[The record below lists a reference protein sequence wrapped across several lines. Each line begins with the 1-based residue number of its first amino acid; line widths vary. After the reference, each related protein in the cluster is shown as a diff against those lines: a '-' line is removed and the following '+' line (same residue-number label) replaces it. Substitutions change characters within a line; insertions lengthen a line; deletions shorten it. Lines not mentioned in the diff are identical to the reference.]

1 MIISKKKREIKQVS
15 EVLTPKFHEV
25 YKAWKSNK
33 YTKIVCKGGRGSA
46 KSSNIALMLTLD
58 LIRNPINIVCIRK
71 VGETLKKSVYEQI
84 KWAIKQLG
92 VEDYFEYKLSP
103 LEIRYAER
111 GNKFIFMGV
120 DDPQKSKS
128 IVDSS
133 FPITEYWFE
142 ELAEFKNEDEVEM
155 VLDSIYRGKLKDNLR
170 YKGFFSYNPPKMKH
184 NWVNKKYEYTF
195 KEDDEIFVHHS
206 TYLDNPFISDDFVK
220 RAETVKLN
228 NPIKYKHTYLGEPIG
243 NGIVP
248 FDNLEIRTISNEEI
262 KGLDR
267 FRNGVDWGYG
277 VDPMAFVRW
286 GYDKKKRIIYAI
298 DEFFGVGIKNR
309 ELATFIISK
318 NYDELVI
325 CDSAEPKSID
335 ELREYDISAT
345 GAKKGAGSVEYGE
358 KWLADLE
365 AIVIDPKRTPNISR
379 EFEMIDYATD
389 RDGNALPRLE
399 DKNNHSIDATR
410 YAFSNDMK
418 KGKYVYE
425 C

>member
-1 MIISKKKREIKQVS
+1 MSKKREIKKIS
-15 EVLTPKFHEV
+15 ELLTPKFYEL
-25 YKAWKSNK
+25 YRAWKSNK
-33 YTKIVCKGGRGSA
+33 YTRLVCKGGRGSA
-46 KSSNIALMLTLD
+46 KSSNIAIILTLE
-58 LIRNPINIVCIRK
+58 LVRNPISIVCIRK

-84 KWAIKQLG
+84 KWAIKRLG
-92 VEDYFEYKLSP
+92 LEEYFEYKLSP
-103 LEIRYAER
+103 LEIKYKER

-120 DDPQKSKS
+120 DDPEKSKS
-128 IVDSS
+128 IVDSTY
-133 FPITEYWFE
+133 PIACYWFE
-142 ELAEFKNEDEVEM
+142 ELAEFKSEDEVEV
-155 VLDSIYRGKLKDNLR
+155 VLDSVYRGELKDNLK

-184 NWVNKKYEYTF
+184 NWVNKKYNYTF
-195 KEDDEIFVHHS
+195 KDEEETFVHHS
-206 TYLDNPFISDDFVK
+206 TYLDNPYISEDFKK
-220 RAETVKLN
+220 RALAVK
-228 NPIKYKHTYLGEPIG
+228 IKNEMKYRHTYMGEPIG

-248 FDNLEIRTISNEEI
+248 FANLEIRAITNEEI

-286 GYDKKKRIIYAI
+286 GYDKKRKIIYAL
-298 DEFFGVGIKNR
+298 DELFGVGIKNR
-309 ELATFIISK
+309 ELANYILSK
-318 NYDELVI
+318 NYDEIVV
-325 CDSAEPKSID
+325 CDSAERKSID
-335 ELREYDISAT
+335 EVKEYDISAW

-379 EFEMIDYATD
+379 EFEMIDYAVD
-389 RDGNALPRLE
+389 RSGNTLTRLE

-425 C
+425 Y

>member
-1 MIISKKKREIKQVS
+1 MTSKKKRKQLKIS
-15 EVLTPKFHEV
+15 DLLTPKF
-25 YKAWKSNK
+25 YPLYSAWKSNK
-33 YTKIVCKGGRGSA
+33 YTRLVCKGGRGSA
-46 KSSNIALMLTLD
+46 KSTNIALILVVD
-58 LIRNPINIVCIRK
+58 LMQYPVNTICFRK
-71 VGETLKKSVYEQI
+71 VGENLRKSVYEQI
-84 KWAIKQLG
+84 KWAIKFLG
-92 VEDYFEYKLSP
+92 VEEYFEYKLSP
-103 LEIRYAER
+103 LEIIYKER

-128 IVDSS
+128 IKEAQ
-133 FPITEYWFE
+133 FPIARYWFE
-142 ELAEFKNEDEVEM
+142 ELAEFKNEDEVET
-155 VLDSIYRGKLKDNLR
+155 VLNSIFRGKLEKGLI

-184 NWVNKKYEYTF
+184 NWVNKKYNYSFIENNV
-195 KEDDEIFVHHS
+195 FVHHS
-206 TYLDNPFISDDFVK
+206 VYLDNPHISEEFIKEAEAVK
-220 RAETVKLN
+220 AKDET
-228 NPIKYKHTYLGEPIG
+228 KYKLVYMGEPIG
-243 NGIVP
+243 NGLVP
-248 FDNLEIRTISNEEI
+248 FPNLEIREI
-262 KGLDR
+262 EASEIAGLEK

-277 VDPMAFVRW
+277 VDPLAFVRW
-286 GYDKKKRIIYAI
+286 GYDKKKGIIYAL
-298 DEFFGVGIKNR
+298 DEYYGVGIKNR
-309 ELATFIISK
+309 ELAAFIISK

-365 AIVIDPKRTPNISR
+365 AIVIDSKRTPNISR

-418 KGKYVYE
+418 KGKWVYE
-425 C
+425 Y